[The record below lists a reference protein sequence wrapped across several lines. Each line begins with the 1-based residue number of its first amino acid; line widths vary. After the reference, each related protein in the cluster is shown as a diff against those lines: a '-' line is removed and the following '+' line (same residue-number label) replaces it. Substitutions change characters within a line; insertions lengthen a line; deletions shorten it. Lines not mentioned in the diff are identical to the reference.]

1 MHCIDLHLLLGR
13 VFWELRAFRNHH
25 SFNLRLLS
33 IPCKFAQFYHLPA
46 IYLKTRQTH
55 LSITMSCPSTFCAPT
70 KSYELDHS
78 EYNNVCMVGMSVNTT
93 IATALANCCT
103 TTGLPIT
110 NNECYSYCNFTSI
123 AVETTL
129 TNCFKKSLFQLGLT
143 TDVGLDVDC
152 VGDLNTGI
160 TKGENT
166 TGTVNTTSTPTPS
179 QTPIQVNKASTRKS
193 LSAIAIAGLVFTV
206 LLL

>member
-1 MHCIDLHLLLGR
+1 
-13 VFWELRAFRNHH
+13 
-25 SFNLRLLS
+25 
-33 IPCKFAQFYHLPA
+33 
-46 IYLKTRQTH
+46 
-55 LSITMSCPSTFCAPT
+55 MSCPSTFCAPT